1 MAIVRWSPFRDG
13 FRDMVGLQDEVNR
26 LFETFAKPNDSQS
39 LIEGTWAPSV
49 DIHENKDEIVIDA
62 ELPGINQKDISV
74 TVTDNVLTIRGEKKQ
89 EKEVKEENYHRVER
103 SYGLFS
109 RSFTLPVGVKADQIK
124 AGYKDGVLK
133 ITLPKAEE
141 VKPKQISIDVK

>member
-1 MAIVRWSPFRDG
+1 MAIVKWSPFRDG
-13 FRDMVGLQDEVNR
+13 FRDIVGLQDEMNR
-26 LFETFAKPNDSQS
+26 LFDTFSKGNDTQS
-39 LIEGTWAPSV
+39 LVEGVWAPSV
-49 DIHENKDEIVIDA
+49 DIYENKDEIVIDA

-74 TVTDNVLTIRGEKKQ
+74 TVTDNVLTIKGEKKQ

-103 SYGLFS
+103 SYGSFS
-109 RSFTLPVGVKADQIK
+109 RSFTLPVGVKADHIK

-141 VKPKQISIDVK
+141 AKPKQISIDVK